1 MTEEQKLFWSEIKKI
16 QDFVVNVSLSKYSKY
31 DDVEKLLNDVTY
43 ETIYRLME
51 LIDGVKNSSIKGEI
65 ISLSSGSSIN
75 LDLKLHDYCEEYLK
89 CSEI

>member
-1 MTEEQKLFWSEIKKI
+1 MTEEQELFWNEIKKK

-43 ETIYRLME
+43 ETIYKLME

-65 ISLSSGSSIN
+65 INLSSGNSISAN
-75 LDLKLHDYCEEYLK
+75 LKLHDYCEEYLK
-89 CSEI
+89 CSEM